1 MPKKVLIIEDSE
13 DIGSALQVL
22 IEFEGYDAMVAKCA
36 IEGFNLA
43 VNEDP
48 DLIIIDV
55 RLPDEDGLSLTR
67 RLRAEPRTRDVP
79 IICVSSYIKGAEQ
92 EALIA
97 GCNEVFSKVTFMES
111 YTGTLDRYLSAE
123 RSAQNAGR

>member
-22 IEFEGYDAMVAKCA
+22 IEFEGYDAMVANCA
-36 IEGFNLA
+36 VERFNLA

-55 RLPDEDGLSLTR
+55 RLPDEDGLKLTR
-67 RLRAEPRTRDVP
+67 RLRAEPQTRDVP